1 MHFDHEIN
9 SEQPTPRPNN
19 CKTFLMYDKNLKN
32 CSKVYA
38 SILTCPKQYAW
49 SLPRVT
55 RKVRLSNIPKLQAG
69 NIKSFFINS
78 SGCSFGVCSFSK
90 VYSSQSALAKSWRFG
105 IWKSSRKKF
114 GVEKWLQ
121 LSKLRWKIELNH
133 DIALWTF
140 HNHLSTLLGLMAVQ
154 VHDTTE
160 YFTERI
166 VLMVLPRRE
175 FSNFCIRFLLCHI
188 L

>member
-1 MHFDHEIN
+1 MKL
-9 SEQPTPRPNN
+9 TPNN
-19 CKTFLMYDKNLKN
+19 QTLDPTIANFLMYDKNLKN

-90 VYSSQSALAKSWRFG
+90 VYTSQSAL
-105 IWKSSRKKF
+105 RKVGALKY
-114 GVEKWLQ
+114 GKVHGENIKVRHEKWLQ

-140 HNHLSTLLGLMAVQ
+140 PPSLNPFEVYESADPW
-154 VHDTTE
+154 HDGIF
-160 YFTERI
+160 YWKNRLNGFTAKRI
-166 VLMVLPRRE
+166 
-175 FSNFCIRFLLCHI
+175 F
-188 L
+188 

>member
-1 MHFDHEIN
+1 
-9 SEQPTPRPNN
+9 
-19 CKTFLMYDKNLKN
+19 MYDKNLKN

-90 VYSSQSALAKSWRFG
+90 VRSSQSALRKVGASEYGKVHG
-105 IWKSSRKKF
+105 KSSRH
-114 GVEKWLQ
+114 EKWLQ

-140 HNHLSTLLGLMAVQ
+140 RPSLNPFGLMAVQ
-154 VHDTTE
+154 VHDTAE
-160 YFTERI
+160 SFTERI